1 MRRARV
7 NDPKHEET
15 ALILEL
21 LDDLFAIH
29 ELQGVSR
36 RSEETIREYSDRL
49 QPELTPGPALTMDIV
64 KAHERIRYGN
74 SQPDV
79 KHLKHLKASLAEVQ
93 ASLEAS
99 AKRGVLP
106 KESKTRK

>member
-49 QPELTPGPALTMDIV
+49 QPELTSDRP
-64 KAHERIRYGN
+64 
-74 SQPDV
+74 
-79 KHLKHLKASLAEVQ
+79 
-93 ASLEAS
+93 
-99 AKRGVLP
+99 
-106 KESKTRK
+106 